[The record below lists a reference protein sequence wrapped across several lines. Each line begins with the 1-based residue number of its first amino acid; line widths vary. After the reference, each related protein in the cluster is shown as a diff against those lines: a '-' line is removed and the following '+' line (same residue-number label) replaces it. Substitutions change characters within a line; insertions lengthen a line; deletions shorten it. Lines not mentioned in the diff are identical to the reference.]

1 MKLASGQIQVLHFRA
16 FQNCFPPNIFG
27 LQLVESVDL
36 EPLDTRANCKVKF
49 EKALHFLITISN
61 QSYLKNK
68 VCQYV
73 CMCVYAPTSPA
84 FSSGPSLVFVYKSLC
99 SAVFD
104 RQGKSLYLFKYSVHM
119 QRLLLQFSYCSYCRQ
134 LIKQSAFG
142 L

>member
-36 EPLDTRANCKVKF
+36 ELLDTRANCKVKF

-68 VCQYV
+68 VRQYV
-73 CMCVYAPTSPA
+73 CMCVCMHRPA
-84 FSSGPSLVFVYKSLC
+84 QLFPQVHH
-99 SAVFD
+99 
-104 RQGKSLYLFKYSVHM
+104 LYLFTSLCVLQFLIDMENHFICSNKAFVYSVCC
-119 QRLLLQFSYCSYCRQ
+119 CS
-134 LIKQSAFG
+134 SVTAVTVG
-142 L
+142 S